1 MEYKLAYKI
10 GFPENLKEIY
20 EYLQSE
26 LNRVLSNE
34 ETRKAIENI
43 DNSLLKAKY
52 WKELRNLIGEDT
64 QYRWK
69 RENRMPVPSWYFCNF
84 AEQIRQIHK
93 SLKDQIKLYRALQL
107 FNNEANPEFYQYC
120 IDNNI
125 QFSRTKVRNMQRC
138 KEKPGLP
145 KEAKFVLDFA
155 FINKAACYMEDN
167 STFKY
172 LINKDD
178 GTTEWYSFPILIH
191 SSSRYQSGA
200 RISKP
205 KFSKDRNGN
214 YYGVIEFDYEGKD
227 FEDGNIGAIDLGKI
241 NLYTFSYIKPDGTY
255 SQDYYKHS
263 KYLERLNK
271 KVESLYLE
279 RDILIEKNKEVDRL
293 FLFANYIPKEALSKW
308 TKRSGHVERINTKIS
323 NLKETI
329 AMHMANE
336 ILELCQNNNCTTLF
350 MEELNWLETTGG
362 KWNHSAQ
369 QSAISRILITH
380 GIDVYKVNAKNTSK
394 EHPITGELGKESGR
408 DIVWSNGDCLNRDYL
423 STLNQVQRTGMKKEK
438 HGNRVYTKKKDGYK
452 ITKLRDKHSSTP
464 KQMKKKK
471 SNRKEKIALI
481 NSLLNKNINR
491 TNQMV
496 LVRTGSSE
504 QLLKDSSLVPTCS
517 YLIVDDKE
525 STKER
530 YNSMLY
536 RFVHKRQ
543 YLYSLN

>member
-1 MEYKLAYKI
+1 MKHKLSYKI

-64 QYRWK
+64 QYKWK
-69 RENRMPVPSWYFCNF
+69 RENRMPNPAWYFCSF
-84 AEQIRQIHK
+84 AEQIRQLHK

-107 FNNEANPEFYQYC
+107 FNNETSPEFYQYC
-120 IDNNI
+120 IDNSI

-138 KEKPGLP
+138 KEAPGLP
-145 KEAKFVLDFA
+145 NEAKFVLDFA
-155 FINKAACYMEDN
+155 FINKQACYIEDN

-172 LINKDD
+172 LINKED
-178 GTTEWYSFPILIH
+178 GSTEWYSFPILIH
-191 SSSRYQSGA
+191 SSSRYQSQA

-214 YYGVIEFDYEGKD
+214 YYGVIAFDYEGKE

-241 NLYTFSYIKPDGTY
+241 NLYTFSYIRPDGIY

-293 FLFANYIPKEALSKW
+293 FLFADYIPKEALSKW
-308 TKRSGHVERINTKIS
+308 TRRSGHIERINTKIS

-369 QSAISRILITH
+369 QTAISRVLLTN

-394 EHPITGELGKESGR
+394 EHPITSELGKVSGR
-408 DIVWSNGDCLNRDYL
+408 DIVWSNGERLNRDYL
-423 STLNQVQRTGMKKEK
+423 STLNQLQRIGMKKEK
-438 HGNRVYTKKKDGYK
+438 QGNRVYAKKKNGYK

-481 NSLLNKNINR
+481 NSLLNKNNNR

-504 QLLKDSSLVPTCS
+504 QLLNDNNLVPTCS

-525 STKER
+525 STKEK

>member
-10 GFPENLKEIY
+10 GFSENLKEIY

-138 KEKPGLP
+138 KEEPGLP

-214 YYGVIEFDYEGKD
+214 YYGVIAFDYEGKD

-438 HGNRVYTKKKDGYK
+438 HGNRLYTKKKDGYK

>member
-10 GFPENLKEIY
+10 GFSENLKEIY

-34 ETRKAIENI
+34 ETRKEIENI

-138 KEKPGLP
+138 KEEPGLP

-214 YYGVIEFDYEGKD
+214 YYGVIAFDYEGKD

>member
-1 MEYKLAYKI
+1 MKHKLAYKI
-10 GFPENLKEIY
+10 GFPNNLKEIY

-26 LNRVLSNE
+26 LNRILSND
-34 ETRKAIENI
+34 ETRKAIESL
-43 DNSLLKAKY
+43 DNTLLKAKY
-52 WKELRNLIGEDT
+52 WKELRNLIGKDT
-64 QYRWK
+64 QYKWK
-69 RENRMPVPSWYFCNF
+69 RENKMPVPSWYFCSF
-84 AEQIRQIHK
+84 AEQIRQLHK
-93 SLKDQIKLYRALQL
+93 GLKDQIKLYQALQL
-107 FNNEANPEFYQYC
+107 FNNEASSEFYQYC

-125 QFSRTKVRNMQRC
+125 QFSKTKVRNMQRC
-138 KEKPGLP
+138 KEEPGLP

-155 FINKAACYMEDN
+155 FINKAACYMEN
-167 STFKY
+167 NNTFKY
-172 LINKDD
+172 LINKEN

-205 KFSKDRNGN
+205 KFSKDRDGN
-214 YYGVIEFDYEGKD
+214 YYGVIAFDYEGKD

-241 NLYTFSYIKPDGTY
+241 NLYTFSYIRPDGTY

-263 KYLERLNK
+263 KYLDRLNK

-279 RDILIEKNKEVDRL
+279 RDILIEKNKEVDSL
-293 FLFANYIPKEALSKW
+293 FLFSDYIPKEALSKW
-308 TKRSGHVERINTKIS
+308 TSRAGHIERINTKIS

-336 ILELCQNNNCTTLF
+336 ILELCQDNNCTTLF

-369 QSAISRILITH
+369 QAAISRILITH
-380 GIDVYKVNAKNTSK
+380 GIDIYKVNAKNTSK

-408 DIVWSNGDCLNRDYL
+408 NIVWSNSDCLNRDYL
-423 STLNQVQRTGMKKEK
+423 STLNQVQRTGIKKEK
-438 HGNRVYTKKKDGYK
+438 QGNRVYTKKKNGYK

-481 NSLLNKNINR
+481 NSLLNKNNKR
-491 TNQMV
+491 TSQMV

-504 QLLKDSSLVPTCS
+504 QLLNDSNLVPTCS

-525 STKER
+525 STKEK

-536 RFVHKRQ
+536 RFVYKKQ

>member
-10 GFPENLKEIY
+10 GFSENLKEIY

-69 RENRMPVPSWYFCNF
+69 RKNRMPVPSWYFCNF

-138 KEKPGLP
+138 KEEPGLP

-214 YYGVIEFDYEGKD
+214 YYGVIAFDYEGKD

-496 LVRTGSSE
+496 LVRTGSNE

-525 STKER
+525 STKEK

>member
-1 MEYKLAYKI
+1 M
-10 GFPENLKEIY
+10 
-20 EYLQSE
+20 
-26 LNRVLSNE
+26 
-34 ETRKAIENI
+34 
-43 DNSLLKAKY
+43 
-52 WKELRNLIGEDT
+52 
-64 QYRWK
+64 
-69 RENRMPVPSWYFCNF
+69 
-84 AEQIRQIHK
+84 
-93 SLKDQIKLYRALQL
+93 
-107 FNNEANPEFYQYC
+107 
-120 IDNNI
+120 
-125 QFSRTKVRNMQRC
+125 
-138 KEKPGLP
+138 
-145 KEAKFVLDFA
+145 DFA
-155 FINKAACYMEDN
+155 FINKQACYIDDN
-167 STFKY
+167 SIFKY
-172 LINKDD
+172 MINKED

-191 SSSRYQSGA
+191 SSSRYQSEK

-205 KFSKDRNGN
+205 KFSRDRNGN
-214 YYGVIEFDYEGKD
+214 YYGVIAFDYEGKD

-271 KVESLYLE
+271 KVDSLYLD

-293 FLFANYIPKEALSKW
+293 FLFADYIPKEALLKW
-308 TKRSGHVERINTKIS
+308 QKRSGHIERINTKIS
-323 NLKETI
+323 NLKEAI

-336 ILELCQNNNCTTLF
+336 ILELCQDNNCTTLF
-350 MEELNWLETTGG
+350 MEELNWLGSIGG
-362 KWNHSAQ
+362 KWSHSAQ

-408 DIVWSNGDCLNRDYL
+408 DIVWSNGDRLNRDYL

-438 HGNRVYTKKKDGYK
+438 QGNSVRTKKKDGYK

-471 SNRKEKIALI
+471 SNRKERIALI

-504 QLLKDSSLVPTCS
+504 QLLNDNNLVPTCS

-525 STKER
+525 STKEK